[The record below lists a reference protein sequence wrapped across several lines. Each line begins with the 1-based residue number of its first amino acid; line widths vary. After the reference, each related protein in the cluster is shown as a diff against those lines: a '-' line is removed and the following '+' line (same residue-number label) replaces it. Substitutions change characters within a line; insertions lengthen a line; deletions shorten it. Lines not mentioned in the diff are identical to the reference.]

1 MKNIASFSINQDLS
15 SNSIRIPTFSPE
27 QELSFQERRRERIN
41 QLSGNYQKKES
52 ERVEAFPGYH
62 ETRKA
67 IQKQGKNYF
76 KKLTPTQV
84 RIYNFVLHIKR
95 VFGEIFIQQER
106 IADELGITRRT
117 VGRAMIVFE
126 EKRILKRIT
135 TGYVT
140 GRDGKE
146 YTYKQHTR
154 YQIPDFMFRTDIKCR
169 LYSLFDALSH
179 KMRDLYK
186 PIALALLF
194 VNTAVLYPKFS
205 SPSEY
210 VPVDNRYIYKNNSL
224 TPRESNLYK
233 RVIPSKLGR
242 EDVSSMSDVPIS
254 SLPSPQLSD
263 LLRNHVTPLLK
274 LTRKG
279 QFFFAAFHDDALA
292 HGLHGLPILGS
303 KSPGGM
309 PHGAV
314 ADEYDYRL
322 FVNLC
327 EYWSKREGLHI
338 DYGKT
343 DQLMRQYP
351 CRDDMPMFF
360 SHSSPLNH
368 RQIVDSQREPEPSP
382 YDRPPKTRPPYPS
395 SSVSRSHYTPN
406 NAPRS
411 VPPSPKNIPI
421 LKTQAPPSPPRSIKR
436 HTHTAIA
443 DNPMLN
449 ESFAALAETI
459 KARSD
464 KKDKQATI
472 FNDMETS

>member
-52 ERVEAFPGYH
+52 ERVEAFPEYY
-62 ETRKA
+62 ETRKT
-67 IQKQGKNYF
+67 IQTQGKHYFRDLTDSELVTYNYILMTAHL
-76 KKLTPTQV
+76 KKS
-84 RIYNFVLHIKR
+84 
-95 VFGEIFIQQER
+95 FISQER
-106 IADELGITRRT
+106 IAEELGISRT
-117 VGRAMIVFE
+117 TVKRSLNTFE
-126 EKRILKRIT
+126 EKKILKRIT
-135 TGYVT
+135 RGHVTWREGKQYGYKKNT
-140 GRDGKE
+140 E
-146 YTYKQHTR
+146 YH
-154 YQIPDFMFRTDIKCR
+154 IPRFMFQENIKR
-169 LYSLFDALSH
+169 KLHGIFNALSH
-179 KMRDLYK
+179 VMRNLYT
-186 PIALALLF
+186 PIALSLLF
-194 VNTAVLYPKFS
+194 ATTSAMYPKYS
-205 SPSEY
+205 SLSANEPLKY
-210 VPVDNRYIYKNNSL
+210 RVIYKYKSS
-224 TPRESNLYK
+224 PRESDLYK

-263 LLRNHVTPLLK
+263 LLRSQVTPLLK

-292 HGLHGLPILGS
+292 HGIHGLPILGS

-360 SHSSPLNH
+360 SHSSPISH
-368 RQIVDSQREPEPSP
+368 RQIIDSQREPEPSP

-395 SSVSRSHYTPN
+395 SSVSRSHYAPN
-406 NAPRS
+406 NASRS